1 MNTTERTAFLHE
13 IGVRIKKRR
22 EQLGLS
28 QDEVATRLGYK
39 SRSSIN
45 KIEMGINDIPQSKIK
60 AIANAL
66 QTTPSYLMDGIED
79 TNSIIKTDPPSPSHY
94 EYHYAPVGI
103 SAGTLEDVNAVGALE
118 KISVP
123 DVLMGRYAKDNTIM
137 FMHVNGDSMNQII
150 EDGSLIAVKTQL
162 EREQYKNGDIVV
174 ATNGR
179 QYTIK
184 CYYDDPAH
192 RQFILTPNST
202 DTRFMPI
209 ICQYDEDDYRLV
221 GRVVIYS
228 VIL

>member
-1 MNTTERTAFLHE
+1 MNKILIERL
-13 IGVRIKKRR
+13 
-22 EQLGLS
+22 
-28 QDEVATRLGYK
+28 
-39 SRSSIN
+39 SSILAERGMN
-45 KIEMGINDIPQSKIK
+45 QADLAQRSGIRASSISDYLKGKYAPKQDKIDLMAKALSIDPAWLMGYESTEKISP
-60 AIANAL
+60 
-66 QTTPSYLMDGIED
+66 TPS
-79 TNSIIKTDPPSPSHY
+79 NIIKTDPPSPSHY